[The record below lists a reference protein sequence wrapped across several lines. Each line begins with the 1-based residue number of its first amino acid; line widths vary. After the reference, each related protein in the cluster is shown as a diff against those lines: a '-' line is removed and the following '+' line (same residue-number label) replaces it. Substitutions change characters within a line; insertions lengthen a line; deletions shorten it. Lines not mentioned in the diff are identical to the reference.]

1 MSSWKERQSTK
12 SYCKAISKLAINIFR
27 SLVFSLVLFHIPWSF
42 KSILD
47 HEIQPTNRSLHR
59 SYVIQIFVRTKH
71 VAVTRNRVPTEF
83 QATQEPL
90 QNVHTLR
97 VTRVRMQSK
106 SVDRTTIV
114 REKRDREFIPKFRNV
129 QKSRLQA
136 RKREFTDIVIGIAA
150 LESRRNGAGSQAAL
164 LNSVL
169 YVYSPLR

>member
-1 MSSWKERQSTK
+1 M
-12 SYCKAISKLAINIFR
+12 I
-27 SLVFSLVLFHIPWSF
+27 LFHLPWSF
-42 KSILD
+42 RSIFD
-47 HEIQPTNRSLHR
+47 HEIQPTNRSFHR
-59 SYVIQIFVRTKH
+59 SYVIQIFIRAKH

-83 QATQEPL
+83 QATQESL
-90 QNVHTLR
+90 QNVRTLH

-114 REKRDREFIPKFRNV
+114 REKRDREFIPKFRNE
-129 QKSRLQA
+129 QKSGLQA

-150 LESRRNGAGSQAAL
+150 LESKRDGARSQTAL